1 MAYSE
6 YQEKLFE
13 RVQRMRDWFEMTFDA
28 IAKALTSEGIKSPRG
43 ASLMAEHV
51 FSIYKK
57 GSKRQL
63 RLNAVPITEIICVKF
78 NSDFQ
83 MEIYRMN

>member
-13 RVQRMRDWFEMTFDA
+13 RVQRMRDDFEMTFDA
-28 IAKALTSEGIKSPRG
+28 IAKALTKENIRSPRDCE
-43 ASLMAEHV
+43 LMAEHV

-57 GSKRQL
+57 GSKRRL
-63 RLNAVPITEIICVKF
+63 RLDATPITEIISVRVV
-78 NSDFQ
+78 DF
-83 MEIYRMN
+83 